1 MRYAEG
7 MNKSTLA
14 LAAAGV
20 FVAFLEASMPDL
32 DRLKAMTERFAPV
45 EISADLSALPE
56 GERRALGRLVEAAKI
71 MDSLFLRQVW
81 AGNETLLLDL
91 LRDGTPLGKARLDHF
106 LLNKGPWSRLD
117 HNAGFIA
124 GVPPKPAGAGFYP
137 AGSTRAEVEAWLRS
151 LPPGEEAEARGFF
164 TLIRRAPG
172 GGGAFVVVPYSLEYQ
187 GELALC
193 AGLLRE
199 AAALTAEP
207 TLRAFLEKRAQALL
221 DNDYY
226 ASDLAWMEI
235 EGAIEPT
242 IGPYEVY
249 EDEWFNAKA
258 AFEAFIAVRDA
269 EETRK
274 LGRLGAELQEI
285 EDHLPVDPRYRNPK
299 IGAMAPIRVVNLV
312 FASGDGNR
320 GVQTAAFNLPNDE
333 RVIREKGAKRVMLRN
348 VQQAKFDRVL
358 APVAAV
364 VLSPDDARRVRF
376 EAFFTH
382 TVLHELMHGLGPH
395 RAVVDGREI
404 SVRQALSDAYS
415 AIEEAKADI
424 SGLFA
429 LGHLADKGVL
439 DRGLEESVYHTFLAS
454 AFRSIRFGIN
464 EAHGRGVAVQLNFL
478 LDYGA
483 FEVAADGT
491 FRVNRARIRD
501 GVRALAR
508 EILTIEAEGN
518 RAGARELLGR
528 LGVIRPEVGRM
539 LDRLKSIPVDVA
551 PDFVT
556 ARRLAAEYGQER
568 PGE

>member
-1 MRYAEG
+1 

-20 FVAFLEASMPDL
+20 FVTFLEGSMPDL
-32 DRLKAMTERFAPV
+32 EKFQAMTGRFAPV
-45 EISADLSALPE
+45 EISADLSPLPE
-56 GERRALGRLVEAAKI
+56 GERRTLGRLVEAARI

-91 LRDGTPLGKARLDHF
+91 LRDPTPLGRARLDHF

-124 GVPPKPAGAGFYP
+124 GVPPKPAGGGFYP
-137 AGSTRAEVEAWLRS
+137 VGSTREEVEAWLRS
-151 LPPGEEAEARGFF
+151 LPPGEESEARGFF
-164 TLIRRAPG
+164 TVIRRAPG
-172 GGGAFVVVPYSLEYQ
+172 GGPFTAVPYSLEYQ

-207 TLRAFLEKRAQALL
+207 TLRAFLEKRAQAFL

-258 AFEAFIAVRDA
+258 AFEAFIAVRDE

-274 LGRLGAELQEI
+274 LGRLGAELQGI

-299 IGAMAPIRVVNLV
+299 LGAMAPIRVVNLV

-348 VQQAKFDRVL
+348 VQRAKFDKVL
-358 APVAAV
+358 APIAAV
-364 VLSPDDARRVRF
+364 VLAPEDAKRVRF

-395 RAVVDGREI
+395 RAVVDGEEI

-415 AIEEAKADI
+415 AIEEAKADV

-439 DRGLEESVYHTFLAS
+439 GRGLEESVYDTFLAS

-464 EAHGRGVAVQLNFL
+464 EAHGRGIAVQLNFL

-483 FEVAADGT
+483 FETAGDGT
-491 FRVNRARIRD
+491 FRVNREKIRD
-501 GVRALAR
+501 GVRALTR
-508 EILTIEAEGN
+508 EILTIEAEGDAA
-518 RAGARELLGR
+518 RARDLLGR
-528 LGVIRPEVGRM
+528 LGVLRPEVGRM

-551 PDFVT
+551 PEFVT
-556 ARRLAAEYGQER
+556 ARRLEEEYGREGR
-568 PGE
+568 KE